1 MDSNSLFNPIQGEV
15 SPARHLARIKKNTSP
30 LILPLNR
37 GNDASAAIQCE
48 TIKISQSSLG
58 TPCHKFQQILII
70 LSAVTR
76 PRTFPT
82 EFHPIAAQLHV
93 HRPARARNPEKLLSS
108 SLKPTTRCVVVCC
121 FRFVR
126 PLLSDQ
132 TVGHYPPTVR
142 LAFTDPLQCHSFPPR
157 VHESVDP
164 LFVNV
169 AALLLLLLRPG
180 RDNHPVI
187 GPLLFLDDTRARVWR
202 FFWARKDWGGHFGPF
217 WVSGCDFTWMWFD
230 YSRMTKKMMEE
241 KGARR
246 GWRFVGSRWYLRD
259 KIRNDYIKQM
269 K

>member
-108 SLKPTTRCVVVCC
+108 SLKPLVA
-121 FRFVR
+121 
-126 PLLSDQ
+126 S
-132 TVGHYPPTVR
+132 
-142 LAFTDPLQCHSFPPR
+142 
-157 VHESVDP
+157 
-164 LFVNV
+164 LFVASV
-169 AALLLLLLRPG
+169 LFALSSLTKPLATILPSVSLSPILFS
-180 RDNHPVI
+180 VI
-187 GPLLFLDDTRARVWR
+187 PSPLVCTNL
-202 FFWARKDWGGHFGPF
+202 
-217 WVSGCDFTWMWFD
+217 
-230 YSRMTKKMMEE
+230 
-241 KGARR
+241 
-246 GWRFVGSRWYLRD
+246 
-259 KIRNDYIKQM
+259 
-269 K
+269 

>member
-1 MDSNSLFNPIQGEV
+1 MDSNSLFNPIQDDV

-37 GNDASAAIQCE
+37 RNDASAAIQCE

-187 GPLLFLDDTRARVWR
+187 GPLLFLDDARARSASCVAIFLSEER
-202 FFWARKDWGGHFGPF
+202 LRRTFWSFLGKR
-217 WVSGCDFTWMWFD
+217 MWFYVD
-230 YSRMTKKMMEE
+230 VIWLFANDRENDGRERSSSWMEV
-241 KGARR
+241 R
-246 GWRFVGSRWYLRD
+246 GFSLIFEG
-259 KIRNDYIKQM
+259 
-269 K
+269 

>member
-58 TPCHKFQQILII
+58 IPCHKFQQILII

-126 PLLSDQ
+126 PLWPNRWPLSSYRPSRFHRSSS
-132 TVGHYPPTVR
+132 VSFLPPSCAR
-142 LAFTDPLQCHSFPPR
+142 ICRP
-157 VHESVDP
+157 
-164 LFVNV
+164 FV
-169 AALLLLLLRPG
+169 
-180 RDNHPVI
+180 
-187 GPLLFLDDTRARVWR
+187 
-202 FFWARKDWGGHFGPF
+202 
-217 WVSGCDFTWMWFD
+217 C
-230 YSRMTKKMMEE
+230 
-241 KGARR
+241 
-246 GWRFVGSRWYLRD
+246 
-259 KIRNDYIKQM
+259 
-269 K
+269 